1 MSETKESNYLI
12 TDLEAVS
19 GTLPFDIMNSFREM
33 EITSAFE
40 SKGYTEDVVTT
51 YFDLGVSGDVLK

>member
-19 GTLPFDIMNSFREM
+19 GTLPLDIMNTFREM
-33 EITSAFE
+33 
-40 SKGYTEDVVTT
+40 
-51 YFDLGVSGDVLK
+51 